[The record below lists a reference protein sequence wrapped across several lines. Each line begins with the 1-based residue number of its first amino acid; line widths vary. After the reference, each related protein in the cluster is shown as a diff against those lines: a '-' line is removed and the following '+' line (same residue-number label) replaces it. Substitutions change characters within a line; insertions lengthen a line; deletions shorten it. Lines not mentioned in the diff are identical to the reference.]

1 MDGPRLR
8 HVGIQVA
15 TVTVT
20 LLLLL
25 TAVLLEVMRR
35 WGMASSALLAHHR

>member
-20 LLLLL
+20 LLLL
-25 TAVLLEVMRR
+25 TVVLLEVMRR